1 MELEDIN
8 EKEDSLLDSLVG
20 GDWGD
25 SRECLLELEAETEG
39 IIHIHKQDFHSFF
52 SPPMDF
58 PSVLKLSNLKKER
71 KIFSFFSSTLIG
83 RLLVYFCKVESIF
96 ASVH

>member
-58 PSVLKLSNLKKER
+58 PSVLKLSNLKKKE
-71 KIFSFFSSTLIG
+71 KSFLSFLPHLLRDSLSTF
-83 RLLVYFCKVESIF
+83 VK
-96 ASVH
+96 